1 VAAKQRKEGGHMKLR
16 RDGFTLVELLV
27 VIGIIAILAAVLF
40 PVLARAREQGRISAC
55 SSNLRQIFGALSMYL
70 DQYNDVM
77 PPSLP
82 INFYLPFEYP
92 GQPIQ
97 LDDSRKDNPACPTHQ
112 IHYLLVPYIT
122 GKTLNPASSYD
133 VYTVFRC
140 PKDSIQPP
148 LDNAGKFVKTSP
160 QYEMCVYPKYG
171 SSYQWR
177 LGSENPYTGNVSP
190 DGVRGTDLLSG
201 KPISSFR
208 QLTKIGA
215 ARDAQPWHSF
225 STTHL
230 RKDWRD
236 PRAGG
241 NVLYLDGHVKWNTG
255 GEFLAGIY

>member
-1 VAAKQRKEGGHMKLR
+1 MKHCSR
-16 RDGFTLVELLV
+16 GFTLVELLT
-27 VIGIIAILAAVLF
+27 VIAIIALLAAILF
-40 PVLARAREQGRISAC
+40 PVLSRARELGRISAC
-55 SSNLRQIFGALSMYL
+55 ASNLKQIYNALSLYL
-70 DQYNDVM
+70 NQYNDVM
-77 PPSLP
+77 PPSRP

-97 LDDSRKDNPACPTHQ
+97 MDEARKNSPDCPIYQ

-122 GKTLNPASSYD
+122 GKPLNPATSYD
-133 VYTVFRC
+133 VYKVFRC
-140 PKDSIQPP
+140 PKDTVVPP
-148 LDNAGKFVKTSP
+148 LDTTGKFNKSSP

-177 LGSENPYTGNVSP
+177 LGTENPYTGNVSP
-190 DGVRGTDLLSG
+190 DGARGTDLLSS
-201 KPISSFR
+201 KPLTAFR
-208 QLTKIGA
+208 QLSKIGA
-215 ARDAQPWHSF
+215 ARDAQPWHSY
-225 STTHL
+225 SVTHL